1 MSRAFTAVQE
11 YQARLNA
18 RCANRDALTA
28 ADARLAYAR
37 LATFFSGVVLAVL
50 AWHPGVPIWWLLAPG
65 AVFVWLVRRHDGVL
79 RARELAIRG
88 IGFYER
94 GLARLEDRWPGTGEP
109 GERFRD
115 DRHVYAND
123 LDLFGRGSLFE
134 LLSLAR
140 TRTGEAMLAGWLT
153 AAADPPEI
161 QARQAA
167 VEEFASALDLR
178 EQLAL
183 AGADRT
189 VSVNTERLVHW
200 AEAPMPSLPTLRG
213 VTWFFTTGILFAS
226 LYLAVTSVWWPLSA
240 VLVMHTVALLRF
252 RGEMNTILSTR
263 EPGIAA
269 DFVADVLTHRSRDLD
284 AVADLLT
291 LLERARFE
299 GSRLVLLHSRL
310 TGAGLPASRII
321 RRLHRLSEILEWH
334 KNTAAL
340 PLGLFLY
347 GAYTGQNGMLALALI
362 VSGVLLLVRPHVALA
377 VERWRSRYGHRVR
390 IWVETIAQ
398 FEAFSSLAAY
408 RYEHED
414 DPFPEIVAGDAGTRA
429 GALFEAVQLGHPLL
443 PRATMV
449 RNDVRLAAESR
460 LLVVSGSNMSGK
472 STLLRTVGI
481 NVVMALAGAPV
492 RAVSL
497 RLSPLAVGATLRI
510 QDSLLEGRS
519 RFYAEITRIRTLA
532 DIAAGPVPLLFL
544 LDELFHGTNSHD
556 RLLGAQ
562 GVLASLLDRG
572 AIGLITT
579 HDLALTAIAEELAP
593 RALNVHFEDWFEGGA
608 IRFDYRMKPG
618 PVTRSNA
625 LALMRAVGLEVA
637 SSTEGLHFPKSR
649 GNQVPTGSYRAHESE

>member
-1 MSRAFTAVQE
+1 VPSTAVQE
-11 YQARLNA
+11 YRARWQAR
-18 RCANRDALTA
+18 CVTRDALTA

-37 LATFFSGVVLAVL
+37 LATFFSGVVLALL
-50 AWHPGVPIWWLLAPG
+50 AWHLGVTIWWLLAPG
-65 AVFVWLVRRHDGVL
+65 AVFVWLVRRHDRVV

-115 DRHVYAND
+115 DPHVYAND

-189 VSVNTERLVHW
+189 VSVNTERLLDW
-200 AEAPMPSLPTLRG
+200 AEAPLPSRRTLRG
-213 VTWFFTTGILFAS
+213 VIWFFTTCILSAS

-240 VLVMHTVALLRF
+240 VLVLHTVALLRF
-252 RGEMNTILSTR
+252 RDEMNTILSTR

-291 LLERARFE
+291 HLERARFE

-321 RRLHRLSEILEWH
+321 RRLHRLSEIHDWH
-334 KNTAAL
+334 KNSAML

-347 GAYTGQNGMLALALI
+347 GAYTGQTGMLALALI

-377 VERWRSRYGHRVR
+377 VERWRSRYGHQVRV
-390 IWVETIAQ
+390 WVDTIAQ
-398 FEAFSSLAAY
+398 FEALSSLSGY

-414 DPFPEIVAGDAGTRA
+414 DPFPEIVVCDAGTGA
-429 GALFEAVQLGHPLL
+429 GALFESVQLGHPLL
-443 PRATMV
+443 PRGTMV
-449 RNDVRLAAESR
+449 RNDVRLAGETK

-481 NVVMALAGAPV
+481 NAVMALAGAPV

-497 RLSPLAVGATLRI
+497 RLSPLAIGATLRI

-519 RFYAEITRIRTLA
+519 RFYAEITRIRMLA
-532 DIAAGPVPLLFL
+532 DCAAGPIPLLFL
-544 LDELFHGTNSHD
+544 LDELFQGTNSHD
-556 RLLGAQ
+556 RLVGAE
-562 GVLASLLDRG
+562 GVLRSLLDRG

-579 HDLALTAIAEELAP
+579 HDLALTAIADGLAS
-593 RALNVHFEDWFEGGA
+593 RAVNVHFADWFEDGD

-618 PVTRSNA
+618 PVRRSNA

-637 SSTEGLHFPKSR
+637 SSMQGLEFQKSR
-649 GNQVPTGSYRAHESE
+649 GNLLPTGSDQAHESE